1 MVGRLTLLALVFLV
15 GCSWSQQTRERTTE
29 VNKISG
35 SVAGAPV
42 ELVHQRQTDRSEDVE
57 GTRND
62 GLTDTLIQGVGTALT
77 GGSSLATGGGI
88 GLAVGLL
95 GMGWTWLQKRKTE
108 RQRDEIIEGVEASKR
123 SLENVKLRDDHT
135 AWDELTGTLERKQS
149 RDTIE
154 HIQRR
159 TP

>member
-1 MVGRLTLLALVFLV
+1 MDKLVLLALVLLA
-15 GCSWSQQTRERTTE
+15 GCAWSQQTRERVTE
-29 VNKISG
+29 TNRVSG

-62 GLTDTLIQGVGTALT
+62 GLADTLIQGVGTAVT
-77 GGSSLATGGGI
+77 GGSSLATGGAA

-95 GMGWTWLQKRKTE
+95 GMGWTWLQKRRTE
-108 RQRDEIIEGVEASKR
+108 RQRDEIIDGVEEAKR
-123 SLENVKLRDDHT
+123 KLPGDAWATLTTELEKQ
-135 AWDELTGTLERKQS
+135 QS
-149 RDTIE
+149 RDTVE

-159 TP
+159 TT